1 MKIEKTVSLCVL
13 VVVLLAGACF
23 EHSRANATAEETSA
37 SSVEEKCLRIGI
49 VSVRKIFQQCRRTIK
64 HRRQSLAEQD
74 KVQAELD
81 KLSKEVDLDKA
92 GLKTLKAGSDDYSA
106 LMKEL
111 FDKQA
116 KFQARQEYFKQ
127 QMQLK
132 EQGAIEKLF
141 NDLLTATAQVAKE
154 KGLDMVLERSEPE
167 FPAANNNDLTLTI
180 STHKVLYSA
189 GCEDITDA
197 VMARLDA
204 AE

>member
-13 VVVLLAGACF
+13 IVVLLAGASF
-23 EHSRANATAEETSA
+23 EQSWAKSDEQA
-37 SSVEEKCLRIGI
+37 KLPKIGI

-64 HRRQSLAEQD
+64 HRQESLAEQD
-74 KVQAELD
+74 KLQAELD

-92 GLKTLKAGSDDYSA
+92 GLKTLKPGSDDYSA

-116 KFQARQEYFKQ
+116 KLQARQEYFKQ

-132 EQGAIEKLF
+132 EQAAIEKLF
-141 NDLLTATAQVAKE
+141 KDLLTATAQVAKE
-154 KGLDMVLERSEPE
+154 KGLDLVLERSEPE
-167 FPAANNNDLTLTI
+167 FPAASNNDLTLTI
-180 STHKVLYSA
+180 STHKVLYSD

>member
-1 MKIEKTVSLCVL
+1 MKTTAS
-13 VVVLLAGACF
+13 VVAVAILTAVLAGVCL
-23 EHSRANATAEETSA
+23 EQSRANSPEQTNCP
-37 SSVEEKCLRIGI
+37 KIGI
-49 VSVRKIFQQCRRTIK
+49 VSVRKIFQECRRTIK
-64 HRRQSLAEQD
+64 HRQQSLAEQN

-81 KLSKEVDLDKA
+81 KLSKGVDLDKA
-92 GLKTLKAGSDDYSA
+92 GLKTLKPGSDDYSA

-132 EQGAIEKLF
+132 EQAAIEKLF

-167 FPAANNNDLTLTI
+167 FPASNNNDLTLTI
-180 STHKVLYSA
+180 STYKVLYSG

>member
-1 MKIEKTVSLCVL
+1 MKTTAS
-13 VVVLLAGACF
+13 VVAVAILTAVLAGVCL
-23 EHSRANATAEETSA
+23 EQSRANSPEQTNCP
-37 SSVEEKCLRIGI
+37 KIGI
-49 VSVRKIFQQCRRTIK
+49 VSVRKIFQECRRTIK
-64 HRRQSLAEQD
+64 HRQQSL
-74 KVQAELD
+74 AELD
-81 KLSKEVDLDKA
+81 KLSKGVDLDKA
-92 GLKTLKAGSDDYSA
+92 GLKTLKPGSDDYSA

-132 EQGAIEKLF
+132 EQAAIEKLF

-167 FPAANNNDLTLTI
+167 FPASNNNDLTLTI
-180 STHKVLYSA
+180 STYKVLYSG

>member
-1 MKIEKTVSLCVL
+1 MKTTASVVTVGILTAV
-13 VVVLLAGACF
+13 LAGVCF
-23 EHSRANATAEETSA
+23 EQSWANSTEQTNCP
-37 SSVEEKCLRIGI
+37 KIGV
-49 VSVRKIFQQCRRTIK
+49 VSVRTIFQQCRRTIK
-64 HRRQSLAEQD
+64 HRQQSLAEQN

-92 GLKTLKAGSDDYSA
+92 GLKTLRPGSDDYSA

-132 EQGAIEKLF
+132 EQAAIEQLF
-141 NDLLTATAQVAKE
+141 NDLLTATEQVAKE
-154 KGLDMVLERSEPE
+154 KGLDLVLERSEPE
-167 FPAANNNDLTLTI
+167 FPAAGNNELTLTI
-180 STHKVLYSA
+180 STHKVLYGG

>member
-1 MKIEKTVSLCVL
+1 MKTTAS
-13 VVVLLAGACF
+13 VVAVAILTAVLAGVCL
-23 EHSRANATAEETSA
+23 EQSRANSPEQTNCP
-37 SSVEEKCLRIGI
+37 KIGI
-49 VSVRKIFQQCRRTIK
+49 VSVRKIFQECRRTIK
-64 HRRQSLAEQD
+64 HRQQSLAEQN

-81 KLSKEVDLDKA
+81 KLSKGVDLDKA
-92 GLKTLKAGSDDYSA
+92 GLKTLKPGSDDYSA

-132 EQGAIEKLF
+132 EQAAIEKLF

-167 FPAANNNDLTLTI
+167 FPASNNNDLTLTI
-180 STHKVLYSA
+180 STHKVLYSG